1 MFHNRTLFLL
11 SIQKSS
17 KILKELF
24 LSGLAAAGLCTGL
37 TDDLPCLLRHDYSME
52 AGKAYCEAFWLLE
65 HLPTN
70 ITEKIP
76 IDILLEIKSKR
87 DRSYSMH
94 FSIDGENEYLE
105 DTLYYLDQLFRKYV
119 PDMEVLL
126 SDFCNNIPSGFDLN
140 CIFEDDFE

>member
-1 MFHNRTLFLL
+1 MF
-11 SIQKSS
+11 
-17 KILKELF
+17 
-24 LSGLAAAGLCTGL
+24 A
-37 TDDLPCLLRHDYSME
+37 
-52 AGKAYCEAFWLLE
+52 KAYCEAFWLLE

-94 FSIDGENEYLE
+94 FSTDGGNEYLE
-105 DTLYYLDQLFRKYV
+105 DTLYYLDRLFRKYV

-126 SDFCNNIPSGFDLN
+126 SNYCNIIPCDFDLN